1 MTVIYKARSKTLFNK
16 FHRNSP
22 DRARLTS
29 ISTPYSGSWLI
40 TPPLNPL
47 FTIHDVN
54 FSLATRLRLGLPLFD
69 NISRCTC
76 GNTIDKYLHHF
87 MSCEYL
93 NSHRIVRHDRM
104 VQVLTQ
110 IARRCGVVT
119 KVEPRIDGE
128 DKSRGDGL
136 LYFHSQ
142 TSIFDLQVIDPA
154 AKSYIIAAQQP
165 LGAAVIGETRK
176 RKLYEIRCKDEGH
189 LFYPL
194 IFESYGGIGVR
205 CRDLVSK
212 IVEEASLN
220 GVTSLEGMPVRSYI
234 LRALSFCLQSG
245 NALLAIHGSKKARER
260 L

>member
-1 MTVIYKARSKTLFNK
+1 MM
-16 FHRNSP
+16 
-22 DRARLTS
+22 
-29 ISTPYSGSWLI
+29 G
-40 TPPLNPL
+40 
-47 FTIHDVN
+47 
-54 FSLATRLRLGLPLFD
+54 
-69 NISRCTC
+69 
-76 GNTIDKYLHHF
+76 
-87 MSCEYL
+87 
-93 NSHRIVRHDRM
+93 
-104 VQVLTQ
+104 
-110 IARRCGVVT
+110 RRKEDGEL
-119 KVEPRIDGE
+119 VEPRIDGE

-176 RKLYEIRCKDEGH
+176 RKLYENRCKDEGH